1 MELSATKIFV
11 AQTYYQQILL
21 QHFISTVAMT
31 LILLQRFSSC
41 PKKNELKLDNNP
53 NLKHYVCNGCKE
65 YGSNGMR
72 YRCKDCN
79 YSFHK
84 DCMFSKPT
92 ITHEIFKDFIF
103 KFYEL
108 QPPLELYS
116 KRTKIYCNA
125 CGKHIKGFIYHCPE
139 EDLNLHPCCL
149 NLKKEFQIGQVKFH
163 LRETKLKCKFCNW
176 IDLLEIEVWL
186 YVSDCV
192 EYNFHVSCITGIIVK
207 ELENEITNILALRN
221 LGLPIHR
228 GLKISYNFWFI
239 PLLFIKIALISKNK
253 TS

>member
-1 MELSATKIFV
+1 MELSATKVVV
-11 AQTYYQQILL
+11 AQTYYQKILL

-149 NLKKEFQIGQVKFH
+149 NLKKEF
-163 LRETKLKCKFCNW
+163 
-176 IDLLEIEVWL
+176 
-186 YVSDCV
+186 
-192 EYNFHVSCITGIIVK
+192 
-207 ELENEITNILALRN
+207 
-221 LGLPIHR
+221 
-228 GLKISYNFWFI
+228 
-239 PLLFIKIALISKNK
+239 
-253 TS
+253 